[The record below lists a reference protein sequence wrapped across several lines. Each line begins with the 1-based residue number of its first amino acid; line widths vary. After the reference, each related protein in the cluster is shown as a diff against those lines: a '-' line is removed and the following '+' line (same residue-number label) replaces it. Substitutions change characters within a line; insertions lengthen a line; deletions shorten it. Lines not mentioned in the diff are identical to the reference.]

1 MKPVIVAMTLALAL
15 TAYWIVEYAECFI
28 DPGTDSCTGCTDD
41 CLDPATHEEERP

>member
-28 DPGTDSCTGCTDD
+28 DPGTDSC
-41 CLDPATHEEERP
+41 HEEERP